1 MKRGPTLAPLKLPDQ
16 AAVDKVAPDEAPAAA
31 AAAPGPA
38 PTTPAASPISTASI
52 FGPLSPKS
60 PGGESSDDDG
70 GGGGGLV

>member
-31 AAAPGPA
+31 AAAA
-38 PTTPAASPISTASI
+38 PAASPISTASI